1 MNQEEFFVAVL
12 KALENCRIP
21 YMIGGSVGAMVYGE
35 PRLTN
40 DIDII
45 ADLQATHVDALLSA
59 FASEAYY
66 VPSAEFVQAIIR
78 RHGMFNIIH
87 VESGSKADIIILKDD
102 HFGRTEFARRA
113 RVPFTM
119 GCEAYAASPEDVI
132 VAKLRYYLTGR
143 SEKHLRDIA
152 GMIQIS
158 GERLDHSY
166 IEQWVHSLGLG
177 DGWSAATRLAEADE

>member
-1 MNQEEFFVAVL
+1 VNQEEFFVAVL

-40 DIDII
+40 DI
-45 ADLQATHVDALLSA
+45 
-59 FASEAYY
+59 
-66 VPSAEFVQAIIR
+66 
-78 RHGMFNIIH
+78 
-87 VESGSKADIIILKDD
+87 
-102 HFGRTEFARRA
+102 
-113 RVPFTM
+113 
-119 GCEAYAASPEDVI
+119 
-132 VAKLRYYLTGR
+132 
-143 SEKHLRDIA
+143 EKHLRDIA

-158 GERLDHSY
+158 GERLDRSY